1 MEWIVS
7 IARAVEQG
15 HLPDKILAKLS
26 EIDFCATESFCLDFK
41 RDGYA
46 DDAESMAEAVKDIAS
61 FYNTYGGFIVFGV
74 GEVEKDVRY
83 HVSGITAT
91 PFNMQLLRGKIES
104 WLTEEIFFTY
114 EEHQLSSSIKIGV
127 ICIPRRKVSTP
138 NRFKKRGPEVSKGKY
153 AFDAGD
159 VAVRRGDRSTLA
171 TDMVDWQLVLSDGT
185 LDKVAGELGR
195 LVLEKRSGAALDH
208 NLPSRD
214 VICTRFVGRTDVLT
228 ELWAWLNDQFQY
240 AKVIAGEGGKGKTS
254 VAYEFATQ
262 VAYMAPLGIER
273 IVWLTAKKRQFSG
286 FENLWKTMPETH
298 FKCFRTMLVAI
309 GRNLGYVDAELSD
322 ASDAELSQMVRIE
335 IANYATLFVLD
346 DIDSLEPN
354 DQRRTLEFAQQ
365 AGSERARFLLTTRSN
380 ASYSSNAAI
389 TLKGLEGEEYVD
401 LLAILTARYSV
412 TLPRNGAQ
420 LLAEATK
427 GSPLLTDSILRV
439 VRRGNNLRR
448 AIDDW
453 KNHSGEDARNA
464 VLGREIE
471 HLSRPAMR
479 VLLCLAFLGECS
491 KAELMSASG
500 LLEIGLE
507 DALDELQSLFIV
519 NAPKIIQSEPRF
531 DIGMSAAL
539 LVVSKRSELAGD
551 HVALERK
558 IREARSKVKARTS
571 QDHNK
576 DVAIAISQALAL
588 RNRDLSAARRTIDA
602 AIKTQKNHPD
612 LLLFKARMICET
624 EPGGVGEARKL
635 LAQAYQKGARKHVL
649 FDLWYRC
656 ERDASFGP
664 GVIEVAI
671 NALKEF
677 PGEEVLWGERKAEGY
692 VINGINRSRNREFDQ
707 AYDELSAAAKELF
720 LAKSKA
726 SDSKESELADLLN
739 GLHDLLLSTLPNTT
753 AAYRADVVSLVRELS
768 DRGDYRFEV
777 LSVLTSALLQR
788 AHEIERK
795 IINGESQKA
804 RFENNR
810 NYVLDILRGAGA
822 RAADLLRQVAD
833 IPRQAS

>member
-7 IARAVEQG
+7 AARAVEGG
-15 HLPDKILAKLS
+15 HLSEQILAKLS
-26 EIDFCATESFCLDFK
+26 EGDFCATESFCLDFK
-41 RDGYA
+41 RDGYS
-46 DDAESMAEAVKDIAS
+46 DDAESMAEAVSDIAS

-74 GEVEKDVRY
+74 DEVEKDVRY
-83 HVSGITAT
+83 HVSGISGT

-104 WLTEEIFFTY
+104 WLNEEVFFTY
-114 EEHQLSSSIKIGV
+114 EEHELSCSAKIGV
-127 ICIPRRKVSTP
+127 ICIPKRKRGVP
-138 NRFKKRGPEVSKGKY
+138 NRFKKRGPEVGRNKY

-159 VAVRRGDRSTLA
+159 VAVRRGDKSTLA
-171 TDMVDWQLVLSDGT
+171 TDMVDWQLVLSDRT
-185 LDKVAGELGR
+185 LDKVASELGR

-286 FENLWKTMPETH
+286 FENLWRTMPETH
-298 FKCFRTMLVAI
+298 FGCFRTMLIA
-309 GRNLGYVDAELSD
+309 LGKNVGYLDSELNE
-322 ASDAELSQMVRIE
+322 ASDAELSQMIRSGVST
-335 IANYATLFVLD
+335 YATLFVLD
-346 DIDSLEPN
+346 DVDSLEPN

-365 AGSERARFLLTTRSN
+365 AGSERVRFLLTTRSN

-389 TLKGLEGEEYVD
+389 TLKGMEGDEYVD
-401 LLAILTARYSV
+401 LVGILSTRYVV
-412 TLPRNGAQ
+412 TLPKNGVD
-420 LLAEATK
+420 LLADATK

-448 AIDDW
+448 AIDEW
-453 KNHSGEDARNA
+453 KGHSGEDARNA

-479 VLLCLAFLGECS
+479 VLLCLAFMGECS
-491 KAELMSASG
+491 KSELMSASG

-531 DIGMSAAL
+531 DVGVSTAL

-558 IREARSKVKARTS
+558 IRDARSKVKARTS

-588 RNRDLSAARRTIDA
+588 RNRDLPAARKTIDA
-602 AIKTQKNHPD
+602 ALKTQKNHPD
-612 LLLFKARMICET
+612 LLLFKARMIFET
-624 EPGGVGEARKL
+624 DPDGFGEARKL
-635 LAQAYQKGARKHVL
+635 FAQAYQKGARKRVL
-649 FDLWYRC
+649 FDLWYQC

-677 PGEEVLWGERKAEGY
+677 PGEDVLWGERKAEGY
-692 VINGINRSRNREFDQ
+692 VINGINRSKNREFDQ
-707 AYDELSAAAKELF
+707 SYDELSTAAKELF
-720 LAKSKA
+720 IAKGKA
-726 SDSKESELADLLN
+726 SDSKEAYLTELLYS
-739 GLHDLLLSTLPNTT
+739 LHDLLLSIMHNTT
-753 AAYRADVVSLVRELS
+753 TAYRADTVSLIRELT
-768 DRGDYRFEV
+768 DRGDYR
-777 LSVLTSALLQR
+777 LQILAALTNALIQR
-788 AHEIERK
+788 SIDIERK
-795 IINGESQKA
+795 IVSGESQRA

-810 NYVLDILRGAGA
+810 NYVLDLLRNAGA
-822 RAADLLRQVAD
+822 RASDLLRQVSD
-833 IPRQAS
+833 I

>member
-1 MEWIVS
+1 MEWVVS
-7 IARAVEQG
+7 AARAVEKG
-15 HLPDKILAKLS
+15 HLPKQILEKIS
-26 EIDFCATESFCLDFK
+26 EGDFCATESFCLDFK
-41 RDGYA
+41 RDGYS
-46 DDAESMAEAVKDIAS
+46 DDAESMAEAVKDISS
-61 FYNTYGGFIVFGV
+61 FYNSYGGFIVFGV
-74 GEVEKDVRY
+74 DEVEKDVRY
-83 HVSGITAT
+83 HVSGINGT

-104 WLTEEIFFTY
+104 WLTSEVFFTY
-114 EEHQLSSSIKIGV
+114 EEYELSCSAKIGV
-127 ICIPRRKVSTP
+127 ICVPKRKLGEP
-138 NRFKKRGPEVSKGKY
+138 NRFKRRGPDIGKGKY

-159 VAVRRGDRSTLA
+159 VAVRRGDKSTLA
-171 TDMVDWQLVLSDGT
+171 TDMVDWQLVLSDRAM
-185 LDKVAGELGR
+185 DKVAGELGR

-214 VICTRFVGRTDVLT
+214 VICTKFVGRADVLT

-273 IVWLTAKKRQFSG
+273 IVWLTAKKRQFLG
-286 FENLWKTMPETH
+286 FENLWRTMPETH
-298 FKCFRTMLVAI
+298 FNCFRTMLIAL
-309 GRNLGYVDAELSD
+309 GRNVGYLDGELGD
-322 ASDAELSQMVRIE
+322 ASDAELSQMIRGGVST
-335 IANYATLFVLD
+335 YATLFVLD
-346 DIDSLEPN
+346 DVDSLELN

-365 AGSERARFLLTTRSN
+365 AGSERVRFLLTTRSN

-389 TLKGLEGEEYVD
+389 TLKGLEGDEYVD
-401 LLAILTARYSV
+401 LVEILTARYSV
-412 TLPRNGAQ
+412 TLPKTGVD

-453 KNHSGEDARNA
+453 KGHSGEDARNA

-479 VLLCLAFLGECS
+479 VLLCLAFMGECS

-531 DIGMSAAL
+531 DIGVSTAL
-539 LVVSKRSELAGD
+539 LVISKRSELAGD
-551 HVALERK
+551 HVALEKK
-558 IREARSKVKARTS
+558 IREARSRVKARTS
-571 QDHNK
+571 QVHNK
-576 DVAIAISQALAL
+576 DVAIAISQSLAL
-588 RNRDLSAARRTIDA
+588 RNRDLPAARRTIDA
-602 AIKTQKNHPD
+602 ALKTQKNHPD
-612 LLLFKARMICET
+612 LLLFKARMIFET
-624 EPGGVGEARKL
+624 DPDGVGEARKL
-635 LAQAYQKGARKHVL
+635 FAQAYQRGARKHVL
-649 FDLWYRC
+649 FDLWYQC

-664 GVIEVAI
+664 GVIEVAL

-677 PGEEVLWGERKAEGY
+677 PGEDVLWGERKAEGY

-707 AYDELSAAAKELF
+707 AYDDLSAAAKELHF
-720 LAKSKA
+720 AKSKA
-726 SDSKESELADLLN
+726 SASKEAYLTDLLY
-739 GLHDLLLSTLPNTT
+739 GLHDLLLSTMPSTT
-753 AAYRADVVSLVRELS
+753 NAYRSDVVSLVRELT

-777 LSVLTSALLQR
+777 LDALTGALLQR
-788 AHEIERK
+788 AADIDRK
-795 IINGESQKA
+795 VVTGESQKS

-810 NYVLDILRGAGA
+810 NYVLDILRNAGA
-822 RAADLLRQVAD
+822 RAADLFRQVSD
-833 IPRQAS
+833 I

>member
-7 IARAVEQG
+7 AARAVEKG
-15 HLPDKILAKLS
+15 RLPDEILAKFS
-26 EIDFCATESFCLDFK
+26 EGDFCATESFCLDFK
-41 RDGYA
+41 RDGYS

-61 FYNTYGGFIVFGV
+61 FYNTYGGFIVFGIA
-74 GEVEKDVRY
+74 EVEKDVRY
-83 HVSGITAT
+83 HVSGISGT
-91 PFNMQLLRGKIES
+91 PFNMQLLRGKVES
-104 WLTEEIFFTY
+104 WLTCEIFFTY
-114 EEHQLSSSIKIGV
+114 EEYEISDSIKIGV
-127 ICIPRRKVSTP
+127 ICIPKRKLSDP
-138 NRFKKRGPEVSKGKY
+138 NRFKRRGPEISKGKY
-153 AFDAGD
+153 AFDAGN
-159 VAVRRGDRSTLA
+159 VAVRQGDKSTLA
-171 TDMVDWQLVLSDGT
+171 TEMVDWQLVLSDRT

-195 LVLEKRSGAALDH
+195 LVLEKRSGARLDH

-214 VICTRFVGRTDVLT
+214 VICTKFVGRTDVLT

-254 VAYEFATQ
+254 VGYEFATQ
-262 VAYMAPLGIER
+262 VAYMAPLSIER

-286 FENLWKTMPETH
+286 FENLWRTMPETH
-298 FKCFRTMLVAI
+298 FNCFRTMLVAI
-309 GRNLGYVDAELSD
+309 GRNVGYLDGELSE
-322 ASDAELSQMVRIE
+322 ASDAELSQMVRSGVST
-335 IANYATLFVLD
+335 YATLFVLD
-346 DIDSLEPN
+346 DVDSLEPN
-354 DQRRTLEFAQQ
+354 DQRRALEFAQQ
-365 AGSERARFLLTTRSN
+365 AGSDGVRFLLTTRSN
-380 ASYSSNAAI
+380 ASYSSSAAI
-389 TLKGLEGEEYVD
+389 TLKGLEGDEYAD
-401 LLAILTARYSV
+401 LVEILATRYSV
-412 TLPRNGAQ
+412 TLPKNGVD

-453 KNHSGEDARNA
+453 KGHSGDDARNA

-479 VLLCLAFLGECS
+479 VLLCLAFMGECS
-491 KAELMSASG
+491 KSELMSASG

-531 DIGMSAAL
+531 DVGVSTAL
-539 LVVSKRSELAGD
+539 LVISKRNELAGD

-588 RNRDLSAARRTIDA
+588 RNRDISAARQTIDA
-602 AIKTQKNHPD
+602 ALKTQKNHPD

-624 EPGGVGEARKL
+624 DPAGIGEARKL
-635 LAQAYQKGARKHVL
+635 FAQAYQKGARKHVL
-649 FDLWYRC
+649 FDLWYQC

-664 GVIEVAI
+664 GVIEVAL

-677 PGEEVLWGERKAEGY
+677 PGEDVLWGERKAEGY
-692 VINGINRSRNREFDQ
+692 VINGINRSKNREFDQ

-720 LAKSKA
+720 LAKGKA
-726 SDSKESELADLLN
+726 SASKEAYLLDLLH
-739 GLHDLLLSTLPNTT
+739 GLHDLLLSTMPSTTNT
-753 AAYRADVVSLVRELS
+753 YRADAVSLIRELT

-777 LSVLTSALLQR
+777 LDALTSALLQR
-788 AHEIERK
+788 ASEIERK
-795 IINGESQKA
+795 VVSGESQKI

-810 NYVLDILRGAGA
+810 NYVLDILRNAGA
-822 RAADLLRQVAD
+822 RASDLFRQVSD
-833 IPRQAS
+833 IS